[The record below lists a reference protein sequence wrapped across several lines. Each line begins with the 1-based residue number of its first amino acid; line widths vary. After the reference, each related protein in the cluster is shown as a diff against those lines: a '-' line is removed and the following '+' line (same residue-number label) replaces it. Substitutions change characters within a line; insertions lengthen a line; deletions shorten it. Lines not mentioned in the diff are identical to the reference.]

1 MHRSRRTHTSMIAP
15 EGETADP
22 ANPGGGTGQ
31 PPVVAP
37 AAPGSAD
44 PPQPAPTGRGAKVIT
59 MQRATF
65 AKQVRDAEGAGAKKE
80 REALEA
86 RAKKLGFKDLD
97 ELLAGGRR
105 GARVAAP
112 VGGAAPTTPPAPGT
126 APAGSRR
133 HEKELERERKSR
145 LAEKQARINA
155 QRRAKQV
162 QAELDSEQAERQLEK
177 IAVGAGVQD
186 VDYAVHLYHR
196 HCAAQTSG
204 KSPEEVVK
212 VLAAMDEAKFFA
224 DLRPKHA
231 HIFGAGAP
239 TVVPADTSTGGGNR
253 PPAPGAG
260 PAVKAAATGD
270 QFSARTATAEEIS
283 ARVKKIPG
291 LQMPGY
297 SPGYS
302 PHQVVKKPGA

>member
-1 MHRSRRTHTSMIAP
+1 MHRFRKNLTAMIAP
-15 EGETADP
+15 EGENADP
-22 ANPGGGTGQ
+22 AVPPGGTGQ
-31 PPVVAP
+31 PPAAVP
-37 AAPGSAD
+37 PAPGSAD

-97 ELLAGGRR
+97 ELLSSGRR
-105 GARVAAP
+105 GARLPAP
-112 VGGAAPTTPPAPGT
+112 AGGAAPTTAPAGT

-155 QRRAKQV
+155 QRRAKV
-162 QAELDSEQAERQLEK
+162 IQAELDSEQAERLLEK
-177 IAVGAGVQD
+177 IAVAAGVQD
-186 VDYAVHLYHR
+186 VDYAVHLYNR

-204 KSPEEVVK
+204 KPPEEVVK
-212 VLAAMDEAKFFA
+212 VLHGMDEAKFFA